1 MAHSYTNCLVHYVFS
16 TKNRERLLSDEV
28 RSRLWPY
35 IGGIARQNGMN
46 PLAVGGVEDHAHALV
61 AVPAVL
67 SIAKAIQL
75 IKGGSS
81 KWLHETF
88 PSLRSFAWQE
98 GYGAFTIGVSGVDD
112 TVAYIKRQDEHHRN
126 RTFDEEFVAFL
137 RRHGIQYDDRY
148 VFG

>member
-1 MAHSYTNCLVHYVFS
+1 
-16 TKNRERLLSDEV
+16 
-28 RSRLWPY
+28 
-35 IGGIARQNGMN
+35 MN